1 MNGAGSDPALTPET
15 RHLIPDAMSE
25 VLRLLRLSLILR
37 LVIAIVAAIISS
49 MSVGSFPPVA
59 LLAASASFAMIVVI
73 SVAMARGR
81 TDVKTA
87 NRLLVAVIVAQAV
100 ETMIL
105 GMAFGGR
112 VPPEPGTR
120 PEGQPEFPWMNAL
133 LMRGALASAFFY
145 AIPTMLGAWIGGR
158 RSVLRWTIFAVLCSF
173 IADLIAIAPNWNA
186 IPFIAGTAL
195 SQAVVVAIL
204 AFFVASLA
212 DQLRR
217 EQAQLRLANEQLAEQ
232 ARVREQLATTRER
245 VRLSRDL
252 HDTLAHT
259 LAGLVVQMNA
269 IDTLMEVDPPAARA
283 ELNKAQVTAKRG
295 LEETRA
301 AISDL
306 RANIVE
312 ELGLSGALQRQS
324 DVLQQ
329 RTSATV
335 IFESCGKEPQLS
347 KEQAETLFRI
357 AQEAMNNIERH
368 AQAKQVHVKLD
379 TCEGMAVSIKDD
391 GIGFD
396 ADAMEDDRFGLR
408 GMRERAELIGAHLRV
423 DSTAG
428 HGTSVTVS
436 LPAPSA

>member
-1 MNGAGSDPALTPET
+1 
-15 RHLIPDAMSE
+15 
-25 VLRLLRLSLILR
+25 
-37 LVIAIVAAIISS
+37 
-49 MSVGSFPPVA
+49 
-59 LLAASASFAMIVVI
+59 
-73 SVAMARGR
+73 
-81 TDVKTA
+81 
-87 NRLLVAVIVAQAV
+87 
-100 ETMIL
+100 
-105 GMAFGGR
+105 
-112 VPPEPGTR
+112 
-120 PEGQPEFPWMNAL
+120 
-133 LMRGALASAFFY
+133 
-145 AIPTMLGAWIGGR
+145 
-158 RSVLRWTIFAVLCSF
+158 
-173 IADLIAIAPNWNA
+173 
-186 IPFIAGTAL
+186 
-195 SQAVVVAIL
+195 
-204 AFFVASLA
+204 
-212 DQLRR
+212 
-217 EQAQLRLANEQLAEQ
+217 
-232 ARVREQLATTRER
+232 
-245 VRLSRDL
+245 
-252 HDTLAHT
+252 
-259 LAGLVVQMNA
+259 MNA